1 MAVRPTAFLTM
12 EAEIQPAI
20 RAGRITR
27 RIICRGAT
35 VGIPAG
41 IPIGVGLDRSAVLL
55 LGQQIPCCV
64 VGICRAGNAAF
75 TRPTT
80 VRRYRMKTFALINR

>member
-1 MAVRPTAFLTM
+1 MP
-12 EAEIQPAI
+12 EARQK
-20 RAGRITR
+20 
-27 RIICRGAT
+27 
-35 VGIPAG
+35 VIPAG